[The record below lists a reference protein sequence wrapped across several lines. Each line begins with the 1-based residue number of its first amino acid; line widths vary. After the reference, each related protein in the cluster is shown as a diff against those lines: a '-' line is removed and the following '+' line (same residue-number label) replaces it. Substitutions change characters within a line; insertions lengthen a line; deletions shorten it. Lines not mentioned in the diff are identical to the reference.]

1 MPITGFFALCWFLLR
16 VIPKPSRAAYP
27 CQRVAFPVASGF
39 VLWLAGALG
48 SIAAVRKARR
58 CFAQTR
64 YVLCAALLAG
74 AVGATW
80 LVLGF
85 AGSNT
90 LLAELPAPN
99 TPIGTARGL
108 NPGRVV
114 WVHEP
119 DATDWDGPGDGHW
132 WQSEHTDQAVVD
144 EMVDRAIRALAGK
157 PTSTGAWQS
166 LFAHFNAEHG
176 KGAVGYKPGEKI
188 MIKVNFVGC
197 IAIWSRRPATSS
209 DDYNL
214 RSPDYMNTAPQVI
227 NALLNQLVNRVGV
240 RQSDITVGD
249 PLGYFPNEYYRICHG
264 RFPDVR
270 YLDYWGKFGRT
281 AAKLSSVP
289 LYWSTPAARGKKT
302 DYLPVSYVQ
311 ADYLINLANLK
322 SHNDH
327 AGITLTAKNHYGSLL
342 RRPRSTE
349 YYDLHQ
355 DLPYTTP
362 GNGHYRPL
370 VDLVGHSQLGG
381 KTLLYLID
389 GLYAGKHAK
398 ERAPRK
404 WLSRPFNNDWTSSIL
419 ASQDPVAIDSVGFD
433 LLRTEWDDAPHKSG
447 TNDYLIEAA
456 LAEDPP
462 SGTFYDPDHPGN
474 TARLK
479 SLGVYEHWNN
489 PAEKLYSRNL
499 KTGLGIELVKLP
511 KGSAARKVT
520 ASAEGVGPVVA
531 AVSD

>member
-1 MPITGFFALCWFLLR
+1 MSAIWITGASSAGPLQSSPR
-16 VIPKPSRAAYP
+16 SR
-27 CQRVAFPVASGF
+27 
-39 VLWLAGALG
+39 
-48 SIAAVRKARR
+48 
-58 CFAQTR
+58 
-64 YVLCAALLAG
+64 
-74 AVGATW
+74 
-80 LVLGF
+80 
-85 AGSNT
+85 
-90 LLAELPAPN
+90 
-99 TPIGTARGL
+99 
-108 NPGRVV
+108 
-114 WVHEP
+114 
-119 DATDWDGPGDGHW
+119 
-132 WQSEHTDQAVVD
+132 
-144 EMVDRAIRALAGK
+144 
-157 PTSTGAWQS
+157 STGA
-166 LFAHFNAEHG
+166 
-176 KGAVGYKPGEKI
+176 P
-188 MIKVNFVGC
+188 
-197 IAIWSRRPATSS
+197 P
-209 DDYNL
+209 
-214 RSPDYMNTAPQVI
+214 P
-227 NALLNQLVNRVGV
+227 
-240 RQSDITVGD
+240 
-249 PLGYFPNEYYRICHG
+249 
-264 RFPDVR
+264 
-270 YLDYWGKFGRT
+270 
-281 AAKLSSVP
+281 
-289 LYWSTPAARGKKT
+289 

-355 DLPYTTP
+355 DLPYTTR